1 MLQNF
6 IINYRIQGLAA
17 GAIQKVLLRT
27 AYCTY
32 VDSHMWGIS
41 NYNPSV
47 SYSIGITYTRWFSM
61 LDLLAMV

>member
-41 NYNPSV
+41 SYNPSV
-47 SYSIGITYTRWFSM
+47 SRGPLVLVLPIQDGFQWRIC
-61 LDLLAMV
+61 